1 MVVPVPTCCEVLLP
15 PSAGHAIS
23 TEGGSMADITSFSFV
38 GDWRVTVIGKNA
50 GWSQRVSAT
59 DTAAGHVV
67 LAGLPGQSR
76 DVFGDRQAPWTLTIE
91 HNDGSSGWQP
101 NWLNVTRL
109 AGPALE
115 YRVASEDV
123 TTPSSDRDFDDLVI
137 RVEKLGMASQPVPPF
152 AVRPETLQAMPE
164 GVFEASLGRYFMAVR
179 VTNIWTEPWPGRPAS
194 GSRTGAVHGSPP
206 QASWSWT
213 RGRRTSRPPWAKR
226 WPGDGW
232 RSARWHRGRRSS
244 IYLKVD
250 VSAAQARK
258 HHVEIQVHTADG
270 AEDIGLVNPKAKAP
284 IQVSRTTYDPTE
296 KAFVSA
302 CDVGSMTVAVKE
314 LVVDLSTLKRAMAEA
329 RRLSRALAP
338 GHGTGSGGATT
349 GGCDPRALD
358 RVRHQLRQFL
368 DGKDVDLCA
377 LWRELACCC
386 AGGGPGGPSGGD
398 DDWTE
403 GGDPGLGFFAWPSV
417 VDYAIDYR
425 PPFAGQFGPIP
436 FDDPWWKV
444 LLVIIAIILS
454 LAAGASSV
462 ADLANH
468 SDDVV
473 IGTLT
478 RSILNA
484 QSSEPAIQPLPDE
497 PGSIDAAVVTLN
509 GDRALTTAVF
519 STLDAES
526 GEFYTT
532 TPIVALDGRIDTP
545 GTILTNAQINTIF
558 QNLADN
564 PADPAA
570 QAAVRAYKTGA
581 RSGVALG
588 VLSSLDPVAP
598 RSDDGTTVYFLNQ
611 VVFTQDGDTTD
622 ALSCPGDSGSLW
634 FQQGTNA
641 VIALN
646 HASPG
651 TGLSATACR
660 IEDVMTQLGIR
671 FV

>member
-1 MVVPVPTCCEVLLP
+1 
-15 PSAGHAIS
+15 
-23 TEGGSMADITSFSFV
+23 MADITSFSFV
-38 GDWRVTVIGKNA
+38 GDWRVTVLSKNA

-59 DTAAGHVV
+59 DTASGHVV
-67 LAGLPGQSR
+67 LAGLPGQAR
-76 DVFGDRQAPWTLTIE
+76 DVFGDRQTPWTLTIE

-109 AGPALE
+109 AGPTLE

-179 VTNIWTEPWPGRPAS
+179 VTNIWTEPWPAS
-194 GSRTGAVHGSPP
+194 ASVGVSDRCRAWLAAAGVVVVD
-206 QASWSWT
+206 SWSANEQAT
-213 RGRRTSRPPWAKR
+213 LGQTVAGGRVAVGSLAPWASKLV
-226 WPGDGW
+226 
-232 RSARWHRGRRSS
+232 
-244 IYLKVD
+244 YFKVD

-258 HHVEIQVHTADG
+258 HQVEVQVHTAQG
-270 AEDIGLVNPKAKAP
+270 AEDIGLVNPHAKAP
-284 IQVSRTTYDPTE
+284 IQVSRTTYDPTK
-296 KAFVSA
+296 KAFVST
-302 CDVGSMTVAVKE
+302 CDVGTMTVAVKE

-329 RRLSRALAP
+329 RKLSRAVAP

-358 RVRHQLRQFL
+358 RLRHQLRQFL

-386 AGGGPGGPSGGD
+386 AGGGPGGPAGD

-417 VDYAIDYR
+417 VDYAIDYH

-444 LLVIIAIILS
+444 LLIIIAIILS

-484 QSSEPAIQPLPDE
+484 QSAEPAVQPLPDD

-519 STLDAES
+519 STLDAQS

-532 TPIVALDGRIDTP
+532 TPIVALDSRIDTP

-598 RSDDGTTVYFLNQ
+598 RNDDGTTVYFLNQ

-671 FV
+671 FA

>member
-1 MVVPVPTCCEVLLP
+1 
-15 PSAGHAIS
+15 
-23 TEGGSMADITSFSFV
+23 MADITSFAFV
-38 GDWRVTVIGKNA
+38 GDWRITVVSKNA

-59 DTAAGHVV
+59 DTASGHVV
-67 LAGLPGQSR
+67 VAGLPGQSV
-76 DVFGDRQAPWTLTIE
+76 DVFGDRQTPWTLTIE

-101 NWLNVTRL
+101 NWLNVARQG
-109 AGPALE
+109 GPQLE

-137 RVEKLGMASQPVPPF
+137 RVDKLGMASQPVPPF

-179 VTNIWTEPWPGRPAS
+179 VTNIWTEPWPAS
-194 GSRTGAVHGSPP
+194 ARVAISDRCRAWLGAAGVVLVD
-206 QASWSWT
+206 SWT
-213 RGRRTSRPPWAKR
+213 ANEQATLGQQVVGGRVAVGPLAPWESRLV
-226 WPGDGW
+226 
-232 RSARWHRGRRSS
+232 
-244 IYLKVD
+244 YFKVD

-258 HHVEIQVHTADG
+258 HQVEVQVDTDQG
-270 AEDIGLVNPKAKAP
+270 AEPIELVNPKAKAP
-284 IQVSRTTYDPTE
+284 IQVSRTSYDPIK
-296 KAFVSA
+296 KAFVSR
-302 CDVGSMTVAVKE
+302 CDVGTMTVAFKE
-314 LVVDLSTLKRAMAEA
+314 LVVDLTTLKRAIATA
-329 RRLSRALAP
+329 RKLSSAI
-338 GHGTGSGGATT
+338 GHHPPGSGGAAT
-349 GGCDPRALD
+349 GGCDPQALD
-358 RVRHQLRQFL
+358 RIRYQLRQFL

-386 AGGGPGGPSGGD
+386 AGGGPRPGGGD

-403 GGDPGLGFFAWPSV
+403 GGDPGVGFFAWPSV
-417 VDYAIDYR
+417 VDYAIDYD

-444 LLVIIAIILS
+444 LLIIIAIILS

-484 QSSEPAIQPLPDE
+484 QSSEPAVPPLPDE

-509 GDRALTTAVF
+509 GSRSLTAGVF
-519 STLDAES
+519 STLDAQS

-532 TPIVALDGRIDTP
+532 SPIVALDGRIDTP

-598 RSDDGTTVYFLNQ
+598 RNDDGSTVYFLNQ

-660 IEDVMTQLGIR
+660 IEDVMAQLGIR
-671 FV
+671 FA